1 MYVNVANCI
10 DNAFIR
16 EFPEFTA
23 EGRGGGW
30 SEIFRGTKFLWT
42 ADQWWGGTRI
52 FLPVT
57 KENFHHLG
65 GKTVIFFA

>member
-42 ADQWWGGTRI
+42 ADQWWGGTTI
-52 FLPVT
+52 F
-57 KENFHHLG
+57 
-65 GKTVIFFA
+65 